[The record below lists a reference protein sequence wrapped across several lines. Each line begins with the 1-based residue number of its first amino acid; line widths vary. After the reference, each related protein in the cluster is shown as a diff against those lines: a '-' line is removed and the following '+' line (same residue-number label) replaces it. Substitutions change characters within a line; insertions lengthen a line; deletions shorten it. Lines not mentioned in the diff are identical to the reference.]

1 MSPAMPPIDFAPT
14 VQVETIGEGFP
25 DAITVYHVCGEVVY
39 VGPGV
44 PSYYVMPGTLCSA
57 LPGKMGLVGIK

>member
-1 MSPAMPPIDFAPT
+1 MTYDMPPIDFAPVVT
-14 VQVETIGEGFP
+14 IETIGEGFP
-25 DAITVYHVCGEVVY
+25 DTITVYHVCGEVIY

-44 PSYYVMPGTLCSA
+44 PNYYVMPGALCSA